1 MLTAETLGNLLWM
14 LDDGITYLNHG
25 SFGARPKEVFEAQ
38 IALKKEFERSPVQF
52 LDREGKERV
61 QRARIII
68 SRFLGCSEK
77 NLGFIENATTGV
89 GCVIQSLNLPV
100 GSELVAT
107 NHVYNGV
114 RQLLRA
120 ACDRNNWTYREIE
133 VRTPIHSPQQ
143 IIDTIIDG
151 ISDKTKLLVID
162 HVASI
167 TGIVFPVKE
176 LVLACKERG
185 IPILVDGAHVPGML
199 DLNIN
204 LLSPDW
210 YLGNFHKWVC
220 GPPGAGFLW
229 VNDAH
234 LENIHPMTISHFY
247 KQGFIKEFDW
257 QGTRDI
263 TSILCAAIAVQWGEK
278 FGWKHIRN
286 HNHSLA
292 VSMQSKLIDA
302 WKSESLSPIDGSMI
316 GSMATV
322 QLPIGFP
329 LVEKTADAMRTWM
342 YDQCQIEA
350 LIIPWQDRT
359 VVRVSAQ
366 LYTQLDDIDR
376 LIQAVGASKKQFF
389 STTS

>member
-1 MLTAETLGNLLWM
+1 ME
-14 LDDGITYLNHG
+14 H
-25 SFGARPKEVFEAQ
+25 
-38 IALKKEFERSPVQF
+38 
-52 LDREGKERV
+52 
-61 QRARIII
+61 ARIII
-68 SRFLGCSEK
+68 SQFLGCSEK

-114 RQLLRA
+114 RQLLA
-120 ACDRNNWTYREIE
+120 AASERNDWTYREIE
-133 VRTPIHSPQQ
+133 VQTPVHSPQQ
-143 IIDTIIDG
+143 ILDTVIDG
-151 ISDKTKLLVID
+151 FSDKTKLLVID

-176 LVLACKERG
+176 LVLVCKERG
-185 IPILVDGAHVPGML
+185 IAILVDGAHAPGML

-204 LLSPDW
+204 QLSPDW
-210 YLGNFHKWVC
+210 YVGNLHKWVC

-247 KQGFIKEFDW
+247 KQGFINEFDW

-278 FGWKHIRN
+278 IGWTHIRN

-302 WKSESLSPIDGSMI
+302 WKGESLSPSNGSMI

-329 LVEKTADAMRTWM
+329 LVEKTADAMQKWL
-342 YDQCQIEA
+342 YDQYQIEVPIM
-350 LIIPWQDRT
+350 LWQDRT
-359 VVRVSAQ
+359 VVRISAQ
-366 LYTQLDDIDR
+366 LYTELDGINR
-376 LIQAVGASKKQFF
+376 LINAVEASKEHFC
-389 STTS
+389 SIG

>member
-1 MLTAETLGNLLWM
+1 MLTSETLSNLSWM
-14 LDDGITYLNHG
+14 LDKGITYMNHG

-38 IALKKEFERSPVQF
+38 IALKKEFERSPIQF

-61 QRARIII
+61 QHARIII
-68 SRFLGCSEK
+68 SQFLGCSEK

-114 RQLLRA
+114 RQLLA
-120 ACDRNNWTYREIE
+120 AASERNDWTYREIE
-133 VRTPIHSPQQ
+133 VQTPVHSPQQ
-143 IIDTIIDG
+143 ILDTVIDG
-151 ISDKTKLLVID
+151 FSDKTKLLVID

-167 TGIVFPVKE
+167 TGVVFPVKE

-185 IPILVDGAHVPGML
+185 IAILVDGAHAPGML

-204 LLSPDW
+204 QLSPDW
-210 YLGNFHKWVC
+210 YVGNLHKWVC

-247 KQGFIKEFDW
+247 KQGFINEFDW

-278 FGWKHIRN
+278 IGWKHIRN

-302 WKSESLSPIDGSMI
+302 WKGESLSPSNGSMI

-329 LVEKTADAMRTWM
+329 LVEKTVDAMQKWL
-342 YDQCQIEA
+342 YDQYQIEVPIM
-350 LIIPWQDRT
+350 LWQDRT
-359 VVRVSAQ
+359 VVRISAQ
-366 LYTQLDDIDR
+366 LYTELDDINR
-376 LIQAVGASKKQFF
+376 LINAVEASKEHFC
-389 STTS
+389 SIG

>member
-1 MLTAETLGNLLWM
+1 MLTSETLSNLSWM
-14 LDDGITYLNHG
+14 LDKGITYMNHG

-38 IALKKEFERSPVQF
+38 IALKKEFERSPIQF

-61 QRARIII
+61 QHARIII
-68 SRFLGCSEK
+68 SQFLGCSEK

-114 RQLLRA
+114 RQLLA
-120 ACDRNNWTYREIE
+120 AASERNDWTYREIE
-133 VRTPIHSPQQ
+133 VQTPVHSPQQ
-143 IIDTIIDG
+143 ILDTVIDG
-151 ISDKTKLLVID
+151 FSDKTKLLVID

-167 TGIVFPVKE
+167 TGVVFPVKE

-185 IPILVDGAHVPGML
+185 IAILVDGAHAPGML

-204 LLSPDW
+204 QLSPDW
-210 YLGNFHKWVC
+210 YVGNLHKWVC

-247 KQGFIKEFDW
+247 KQGFINEFDW

-278 FGWKHIRN
+278 IGWTHIRN

-302 WKSESLSPIDGSMI
+302 WKGESLSPSNGSMI

-329 LVEKTADAMRTWM
+329 LVEKTVDAMQKWL
-342 YDQCQIEA
+342 YDQYQIEVPIM
-350 LIIPWQDRT
+350 LWQDRT
-359 VVRVSAQ
+359 VVRISAQ
-366 LYTQLDDIDR
+366 LYTELDDINR
-376 LIQAVGASKKQFF
+376 LINAVEASKEHFC
-389 STTS
+389 SIG